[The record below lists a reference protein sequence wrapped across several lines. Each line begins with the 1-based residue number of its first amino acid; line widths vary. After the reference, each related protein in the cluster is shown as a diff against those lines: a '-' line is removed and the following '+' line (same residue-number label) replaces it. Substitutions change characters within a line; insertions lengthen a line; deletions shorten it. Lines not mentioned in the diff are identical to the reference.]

1 LLQIVDTVRCY
12 ENFMGRLHLIIK
24 GRVQGVFFRVRAQ
37 EVAEEL
43 GLLGVVRNRPDGH
56 VELIAEGPEQKL
68 SRLRDWAERGPSEAN
83 VSGVDEISERETGE
97 FSDFRIR

>member
-1 LLQIVDTVRCY
+1 V
-12 ENFMGRLHLIIK
+12 GRLHLIIK

-43 GLLGVVRNRPDGH
+43 GLSGVVRNRPDGS
-56 VELIAEGPEQKL
+56 VELVAEGADEKL
-68 SRLRDWAERGPSEAN
+68 SRLRDWAKRGPSEAH
-83 VSGVDEISERETGE
+83 VSFVDEISERETGE

>member
-1 LLQIVDTVRCY
+1 
-12 ENFMGRLHLIIK
+12 MGRLHLIIK

-43 GLLGVVRNRPDGH
+43 GLSGVVRNRPDGC
-56 VELIAEGPEQKL
+56 VELVAEGPDQEL
-68 SRLRDWAERGPSEAN
+68 SRLRDWARRGPSEAHIT
-83 VSGVDEISERETGE
+83 GVDEIAERETGE